1 MFQVRSHG
9 CGGQGIVSKADT
21 LSPVAYFEH
30 RKLGPSNRAH
40 FTRNYCMNRAYAPL
54 MSVRWHR
61 HGGKRNLT
69 HCHNVKVINSYFGSI
84 RI

>member
-1 MFQVRSHG
+1 MFQVRTHG
-9 CGGQGIVSKADT
+9 CGGPGIVSVAKI

-30 RKLGPSNRAH
+30 RKLGPSNRTH
-40 FTRNYCMNRAYAPL
+40 FTKNYCMNRAYAPL

-61 HGGKRNLT
+61 RGGERNLT
-69 HCHNVKVINSYFGSI
+69 HCHYVKVINSYFGSI

>member
-1 MFQVRSHG
+1 MFQVRTHG
-9 CGGQGIVSKADT
+9 CGGQGIVSVADM

-30 RKLGPSNRAH
+30 RKLGPSNRTH

-61 HGGKRNLT
+61 HGGERNLT
-69 HCHNVKVINSYFGSI
+69 HCHYVKVINSYFGSI